1 MKRLYF
7 EDAYLREFDAEVVS
21 CIPCGKGF
29 EVTLTRSAFFPE
41 GGGQPADTGVLGGV
55 RVLDVQEKGERV
67 IHLLEQPLEE
77 GTEVHGIIDWDP
89 RFERMQEHSGEHI
102 VSGLIHR
109 KYGYDNVGFHMGE
122 EIRLDLNGPLTWEEL
137 MEIEKEAN
145 EIVFRNVPLHVWCP
159 DEEELHRTDYRSK
172 KELTGEVRL
181 VEIPG
186 ADICACCGTHVR
198 TTGEIGPIKFLSM
211 IHYKGGVRI
220 MMHAGR
226 RAMEDY
232 RRKTDS
238 TRTICDLLSAK
249 PYESA
254 EAVKRF
260 MEQSAEKDLRISSL
274 LRELLELRAEA
285 QPGGQ
290 KLLLSFET
298 GMKPVEIR
306 KYCDLLV
313 KKGKGEVC
321 GVFSGSDKEGVYSYC
336 IGSTIENLQRSIKIL
351 NETLNGRGGGSPQM
365 VQGTFTAGEKEIRS
379 GMESLFL

>member
-1 MKRLYF
+1 MYF
-7 EDAYLREFDAEVVS
+7 EDAYLRQFDAKVISCRPAGKLYEVV
-21 CIPCGKGF
+21 
-29 EVTLTRSAFFPE
+29 LDQSAFFPE
-41 GGGQPADTGVLGGV
+41 GGGQPADTGTLGEV
-55 RVLDVQEKGERV
+55 KVLDVQEKDGIPV
-67 IHLLEQPLEE
+67 HMTDAPLAE
-77 GTEVHGIIDWDP
+77 GQEVHGIICWED
-89 RFERMQEHSGEHI
+89 RFSRMQEHSGEHI

-122 EIRLDLNGPLTWEEL
+122 EIRLDISGVLTWEEL
-137 MEIEKEAN
+137 MEIEQEAN
-145 EIVFRNVPLHVWCP
+145 GIVFRNLPLHVWYP
-159 DEEELHRTDYRSK
+159 GEEELHATDYRSK
-172 KELTGEVRL
+172 KELSGDVRL

-198 TTGEIGPIKFLSM
+198 FTGEIGPIKFLSM

-220 MMHAGR
+220 MMHAGM

-232 RRKTDS
+232 RKKTDAVKS
-238 TRTICDLLSAK
+238 ICDMLSAK

-274 LRELLELRAEA
+274 LRELLEFRAEA

-336 IGSTIENLQRSIKIL
+336 IGSSIENLQRSINIL